1 MHLLIPAGGRGVR
14 LRPITN
20 HSPKPLLP
28 LGDRP
33 ILNRILDNV
42 PVEIP
47 VTLLVS
53 PDVEADFR
61 AWQAVQT
68 GPRRVQVYVE
78 RPRPAGLKG
87 PVAALA
93 DCLDELGI
101 DEDLLVMMGDSVLPF
116 TIPDFFGGAP
126 NGHARLAAYEL
137 PSRDDASRFGV
148 LEIAPGERVG
158 SFEEKPAQPKSSWV
172 FTGCLHVPRRL
183 LTALRGI
190 AAAGAPQM
198 GHLVAGLLDRQEQ
211 VDVFRVAGEWHDIGT
226 FESYLAA
233 HRSLAT
239 ESSRQE
245 LYSRGNSVEGVVYVH
260 PDADVRGSRLRNS
273 LIFAATRI
281 TDVSLDHCIVRP
293 QVELSRRTAER
304 LLFSADGEYALV

>member
-1 MHLLIPAGGRGVR
+1 MHVLIPAGGRGVR

-42 PVEIP
+42 PVEYP

-61 AWQAVQT
+61 AWQATQT

-78 RPRPAGLKG
+78 RPRPEGLRG
-87 PVAALA
+87 PVVALA

-101 DEDLLVMMGDSVLPF
+101 DDDLLIMMGDSVLPF
-116 TIPDFFGGAP
+116 TVSDFFAGGP
-126 NGHARLAAYEL
+126 NGLARLAAYEL
-137 PSRDDASRFGV
+137 PRREDASRFGV
-148 LEIAPGERVG
+148 LEIAPGDRVAT
-158 SFEEKPAQPKSSWV
+158 FEEKPARPRSSWV

-183 LTALRGI
+183 LSALRGI

-198 GHLVAGLLDRQEQ
+198 GHLVSGLLERREE
-211 VDVFRVAGEWHDIGT
+211 VDVFRVSGEWHDIGT

-239 ESSRQE
+239 EASRE
-245 LYSRGNSVEGVVYVH
+245 ALYSRGNSVEGVVYVH
-260 PDADVRGSRLRNS
+260 PEAEVRGSRLRNT
-273 LIFAATRI
+273 LIFAASRLI
-281 TDVSLDHCIVRP
+281 DVSLDSCIVRP
-293 QVELSRRTAER
+293 RVELCRRTAEK
-304 LLFSADGEYALV
+304 LLFSAEGEYSLV